1 MQQLDRTRR
10 ANRVLTAAL
19 VMGVVTPSASAQFTH
34 WHNTENPPPTT
45 GNLWA
50 DTGNWKD
57 DAVPGTG
64 AYDAFRIEQYPADA
78 SGTGEIIMDF
88 DYSALEPIRVAQFFG
103 GERVLIQNHFK
114 ASVGGVGEE
123 GIIFLNGS
131 NNPNGAYLR
140 VDSTGSIEA
149 DIVAMSPNDRGK
161 PTIEFAGGSWVGG
174 NYRNWNTG
182 QQTWGRQDVIFSSK
196 DGSITPGSISTWSN
210 RAEMKFIFNL
220 AAGGVTPVILTEV
233 NPLRFTGPS
242 EGTRPFSLVIDMT
255 DYAGAASS
263 IPLFIFQNPD
273 DDRLFEEDNITISG
287 APADWEEVEVVQND
301 SGVVLQKV
309 GDADGDDLPDS
320 WEQAVIDADPDDGV
334 AGLEDV
340 DPEGN
345 LDGDTL
351 TNKEEFDAGSDPL
364 DEDTDN
370 DASND
375 DEELV
380 NGTGV
385 LDRDSDDD
393 GLLDGHETNTG
404 LFNGETDTGT
414 DPLNPNSDGDVVPD
428 GLEVRNGSDPTDP
441 NDPGA
446 GQAVAIDT
454 VVIGSPGNPADGTG
468 FGQVDYEYAIGTYE
482 ITVGQYLVFLNAVA
496 AEDTYG
502 LWHPEMDRA
511 AGGDAVFGPDI
522 RRSGPSGSYAYSAGR
537 PAQLN
542 RPMRSG
548 VDYGNAMR
556 FCNWLHNGQ
565 PSGAQNASTTEE
577 GAYLLN
583 GASSNE
589 DLANALKARLEGWRY
604 ALPTIDE
611 WYKAAYHNPEDDSYF
626 DYPTGSNS
634 QPGYVNDSGNLS
646 GSGDPFSD
654 GGADPGNYATWQ
666 GDGGTRGIGPSEY
679 ATEAGEWENSASPW
693 GTFDQLGNVDEMIE
707 TINEDH
713 GATRPYLVG
722 ANAEHPANA
731 SAGRR
736 TSVEGGSWNP
746 TDHGRFIGFRIV
758 SANLPAPQR
767 IVLGVKLDPSGQ
779 NLVLTWNSREGMLY
793 NLLSDPGLENEPAS
807 WGVWMGN
814 ENIPADQGGENS
826 LTIPLPSPPDPTR
839 FFAISEFPPPPV
851 VLYSTDFEGG
861 AAGWTTLVNDENSN
875 TAWELG
881 TPAGSTGPVAGAAES
896 ANAWSTNLGD
906 YGPDSDISLRSPAI
920 DLSGI
925 AEAELSFEAYRDAD
939 GFGDAAVVRF
949 LRASDL
955 EQLGEEVPIDMD
967 VFDVDW
973 TTIRFPV
980 PPEAIGETA
989 LIEWNFISDNTPDT
1003 YSGLSIDGVRV
1014 GD

>member
-1 MQQLDRTRR
+1 
-10 ANRVLTAAL
+10 
-19 VMGVVTPSASAQFTH
+19 MGVVTPSASAQFTH

-45 GNLWA
+45 GNLWD
-50 DTGNWKD
+50 DTDNWKD

-64 AYDAFRIEQYPADA
+64 AFDAFRIEQYPGDIAL
-78 SGTGEIIMDF
+78 TGDIIMNF
-88 DYSALEPIRVAQFFG
+88 DYSALNSLREAQFFG
-103 GERVLIQNHFK
+103 GETVLIQDYFRVT
-114 ASVGGVGEE
+114 VGGSGVGN
-123 GIIFLNGS
+123 GIVFNHGG
-131 NNPNGAYLR
+131 NAPNAAYVR
-140 VDSTGSIEA
+140 VDPAGTVEG
-149 DIVAMSPNDRGK
+149 DIVPISVHNRAA
-161 PTIEFAGGSWVGG
+161 PTIEFAGGNWVGG
-174 NYRNWNTG
+174 NFRNPATDDHRK
-182 QQTWGRQDVIFSSK
+182 GRQNVIFSS
-196 DGSITPGSISTWSN
+196 DMGTITPGLISTWSDS
-210 RAEMKFIFNL
+210 AEMNFIFNL
-220 AAGGVTPVILTEV
+220 AAGGVTPVTLTDAD
-233 NPLRFTGPS
+233 PLQFTGPS
-242 EGTRPFSLVIDMT
+242 SGSRPCNLSVDMSAYT
-255 DYAGAASS
+255 GAATS

-273 DDRLFEEDNITISG
+273 TDRLFEEANIAVTG
-287 APADWEEVEVVQND
+287 APAGWEELEVVQND
-301 SGVVLQKV
+301 NGVVLQQV
-309 GDADGDDLPDS
+309 GDADGDGLPDS
-320 WEQAVIDADPDDGV
+320 WEQTVIDADPND
-334 AGLEDV
+334 AIAALEDI
-340 DPEGN
+340 DPAGN

-375 DEELV
+375 DEELA

-404 LFNGETDTGT
+404 QFNSETDTGT
-414 DPLNPNSDGDVVPD
+414 DPLNANSDGDLLPD
-428 GLEVRNGSDPTDP
+428 GFEVSNGSDPNDP

-446 GQAVAIDT
+446 GNAVEIEA
-454 VVIGSPGNPADGTG
+454 VPIGSPGNPADGTG
-468 FGQVDYEYAIGTYE
+468 FGQVDYEYAIGAFE

-496 AEDTYG
+496 ADDTHG

-511 AGGDAVFGPDI
+511 TGGDAAFGPDI
-522 RRSGPSGSYAYSAGR
+522 KRTGEDGSYTYTAGR
-537 PAQLN
+537 AGQLN

-565 PSGAQNASTTEE
+565 PSGPEDASTTED

-583 GASSNE
+583 GANSNG
-589 DLANALKARLEGWRY
+589 DLANALKARQVGWRY

-626 DYPTGSNS
+626 DFPTGNSS
-634 QPGYVNDSGNLS
+634 QPDYVNNSGNLS
-646 GSGDPFSD
+646 GTDDPFAD
-654 GGADPGNYATWQ
+654 GGTDPGNYATWQ
-666 GDGGTRGIGPSEY
+666 GDGGTRGIGAPEY

-693 GTFDQLGNVDEMIE
+693 GTFDQMGNVDEMIE
-707 TINEDH
+707 TINEGH

-758 SANLPAPQR
+758 SANLPDPDR
-767 IVLGVKLDPSGQ
+767 IVLRVDLDPSGQ

-793 NLLSDPGLENEPAS
+793 NLLSDPGLESEPAS

-814 ENIPADQGGENS
+814 ENIPADQDGENS

-839 FFAISEFPPPPV
+839 FFAISEFPPPPI

-861 AAGWTTLVNDENSN
+861 AIGWTTLVNDENAN

-881 TPAGSTGPVAGAAES
+881 SPAGSTGPVAGAAES

-939 GFGDAAVVRF
+939 GFGDDAVVRF

-955 EQLGEEVPIDMD
+955 EQLGGEVPMDMD

-973 TTIRFPV
+973 TMIRLPV
-980 PPEAIGETA
+980 PPEAIGETV
-989 LIEWNFISDNTPDT
+989 LIEWNFISDDTPDT
-1003 YSGLSIDGVRV
+1003 YSGLSIDDVRV